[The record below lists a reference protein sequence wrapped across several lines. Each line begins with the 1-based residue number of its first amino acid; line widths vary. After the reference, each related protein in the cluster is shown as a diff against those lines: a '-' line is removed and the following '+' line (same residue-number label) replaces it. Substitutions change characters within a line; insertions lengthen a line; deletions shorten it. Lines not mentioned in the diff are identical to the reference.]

1 MECSYHDQNSYG
13 RTLYRR
19 LLIRKKRGWAM
30 EIKLQSITI
39 KEIANGYLDNDEE
52 GVIGYNGKII

>member
-1 MECSYHDQNSYG
+1 
-13 RTLYRR
+13 
-19 LLIRKKRGWAM
+19 M